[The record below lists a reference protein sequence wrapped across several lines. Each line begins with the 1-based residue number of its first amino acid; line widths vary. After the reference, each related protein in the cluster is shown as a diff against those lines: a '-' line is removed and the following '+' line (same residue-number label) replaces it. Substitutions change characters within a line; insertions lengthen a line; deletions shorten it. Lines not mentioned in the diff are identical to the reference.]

1 LATVGRVDASALADG
16 VAGHGR
22 ARSRPERARR
32 HDAGVTRP
40 RAEVLCIAGLS
51 LTTLYTLA
59 LIPVAPSLLG
69 KDPVLLELLRGS
81 TPAMVAGG
89 AFARVGRASLVLA
102 LLAPVLTLMMA
113 DPLLWWAGRIW
124 GPNVAGVIVG
134 NRGRRGGR
142 WIERANRWS
151 ERYGSWAVIFS
162 YVLPVPSAL
171 IYAGAGWT
179 GMRLRRFLVLDLIGV
194 ALWIAI
200 NVGLGYLVGQSAVD
214 VAKAIGRYSLYV
226 SIGLVVIIVAVSSR
240 RRARDAPVG

>member
-1 LATVGRVDASALADG
+1 MT
-16 VAGHGR
+16 
-22 ARSRPERARR
+22 RR
-32 HDAGVTRP
+32 
-40 RAEVLCIAGLS
+40 RAEALCIAGLS
-51 LTTLYTLA
+51 FTTIYTLA

-89 AFARVGRASLVLA
+89 AFARVGHASIVLA

-124 GPNVAGVIVG
+124 GPDVAGLIIG
-134 NRGRRGGR
+134 DRGRRGRR
-142 WIERANRWS
+142 WIERATRWS
-151 ERYGSWAVIFS
+151 ERYGSWAIVFS

-179 GMRLRRFLVLDLIGV
+179 GMRLRRFLVVDFVGV
-194 ALWIAI
+194 SVWIVL

-226 SIGLVVIIVAVSSR
+226 SIALVLIIVAVSAR
-240 RRARDAPVG
+240 RRGREATAE